1 MPKCTENKETKIITM
16 YIYIYINIIHEHAMV
31 KRCPFLVSK
40 FNNYTNQH
48 CLTEMLHTKMGHL
61 RKLYVACSP
70 LMCNTTNLIK
80 GYARHSMI
88 QQQQVDK
95 GFLLHQFY
103 CNQFY
108 LKNNN

>member
-1 MPKCTENKETKIITM
+1 
-16 YIYIYINIIHEHAMV
+16 MV
-31 KRCPFLVSK
+31 RRCPFLVSK

-48 CLTEMLHTKMGHL
+48 CLTETLHTKMGHL

-88 QQQQVDK
+88 QQQVDK

-108 LKNNN
+108 LKIITKRRNPLELYLKPSKQLIQRGQN